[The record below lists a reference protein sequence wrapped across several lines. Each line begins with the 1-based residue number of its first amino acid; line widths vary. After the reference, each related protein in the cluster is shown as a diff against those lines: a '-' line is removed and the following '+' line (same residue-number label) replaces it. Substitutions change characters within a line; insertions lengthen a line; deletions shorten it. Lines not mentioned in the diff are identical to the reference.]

1 MFAPGQFVLL
11 DELSGASWQPVPAG
25 FGCTDSVPA
34 TPCPPQVWAG
44 DRVIWNMHYPVQQ
57 YQDDNGAANAFGP
70 YDTTPGT
77 FPQAMGWFCR
87 TDPNGDGRCT
97 NEIKQVASV
106 SGNTITFTSPLALSY
121 RVSHSAQ
128 LTRYTAN
135 SNGGNGGV
143 QVVNAG
149 VENLTAVGSADGAVR
164 FEVTAYCWAKNIEV
178 TQWIGDLA
186 NASSEILIE
195 NNISIDVNEVIVSRS
210 SGAGSVVGYN
220 YMDDGWIYTSP
231 TWPEIGING
240 SHMAGSHH
248 MLFEGNYGFDAD
260 SDYRLYRPRGCARRR
275 AVLLGLVG
283 FVRRQ
288 HSGQSQ

>member
-1 MFAPGQFVLL
+1 VPSPLEPAPGAAQPKPKCAKN
-11 DELSGASWQPVPAG
+11 SG
-25 FGCTDSVPA
+25 
-34 TPCPPQVWAG
+34 
-44 DRVIWNMHYPVQQ
+44 HYP
-57 YQDDNGAANAFGP
+57 
-70 YDTTPGT
+70 
-77 FPQAMGWFCR
+77 
-87 TDPNGDGRCT
+87 
-97 NEIKQVASV
+97 
-106 SGNTITFTSPLALSY
+106 FTSSLALSY

-164 FEVTAYCWAKNIEV
+164 FEVTAYCCAKNIEV

-195 NNISIDVNEVIVSRS
+195 NNISIDVEVIVSRS

-248 MLFEGNYGFDAD
+248 MLLEGNYGFEAD

-288 HSGQSQ
+288 HCGQSQ